1 MFRVG
6 GYLPSSFLRRLS
18 FILGS
23 VVVCVI
29 FGGPNLH
36 RPQAMPSKHK
46 DVTVLKNK
54 AGIEVHILSVG
65 AIIQKLLVPD
75 KDGNL
80 ADIAL
85 GFDEIAPYKV
95 SFI

>member
-1 MFRVG
+1 
-6 GYLPSSFLRRLS
+6 
-18 FILGS
+18 
-23 VVVCVI
+23 
-29 FGGPNLH
+29 
-36 RPQAMPSKHK
+36 MPSKHK
-46 DVTVLKNK
+46 DVAVLKNK
-54 AGIEVHILSVG
+54 GGVEVHILSVG